1 MGRAWGSSFED
12 EFYELKVAGLTR
24 KLPKVKIND
33 KLAIASFVML
43 GDTEL
48 VERCGDA
55 LFYQIETFCKLDITK
70 RDIDIIVVPEAK
82 GIALA
87 HCISNHMSVDYVVAR
102 KSVKGYMSNPMI
114 EKVQSITTIGA
125 QTLVLDSCD
134 VEKLK
139 GKKICIVDD
148 VVSTGGSIM
157 GLQEMLEKIDCKVVC
172 KATVL
177 LEEAGYDKDD
187 LIYLAKLPIFRL
199 GNQDEQ

>member
-1 MGRAWGSSFED
+1 MAWGESFKE

-55 LFYQIETFCKLDITK
+55 LFYQLDTLK
-70 RDIDIIVVPEAK
+70 HDIDIIVVPEAK

-87 HCISNHMSVDYVVAR
+87 HCVSNHMSVDYVVAR
-102 KSVKGYMSNPMI
+102 KGVKGYMMDPII

-125 QTLVLDSCD
+125 QTLVLDKCD
-134 VEKLK
+134 VEKLQ
-139 GKKICIVDD
+139 GKKICIIDD
-148 VVSTGGSIM
+148 VVSTGGSLI
-157 GLQEMLEKIDCKVVC
+157 GLENMLNKLDCEVVC
-172 KATVL
+172 KAAVL

-187 LIYLAKLPIFRL
+187 LVYLAKLPIFRL
-199 GNQDEQ
+199 GNQDE

>member
-1 MGRAWGSSFED
+1 MAWGNSFKD

-43 GDTEL
+43 GDTDLIEK
-48 VERCGDA
+48 CADA
-55 LFYQIETFCKLDITK
+55 LFYQLDTRKL
-70 RDIDIIVVPEAK
+70 DIDIIVVPEAK

-102 KSVKGYMSNPMI
+102 KGVKGYMTDPMI

-125 QTLVLDSCD
+125 QTLVLDKCD
-134 VEKLK
+134 VDKLE
-139 GKKICIVDD
+139 GKNVCIVDD
-148 VVSTGGSIM
+148 VVSTGGSIA
-157 GLQEMLEKIDCKVVC
+157 GLQKILEKINCKVVC
-172 KATVL
+172 KAAVL

-199 GNQDEQ
+199 GNQDE

>member
-1 MGRAWGSSFED
+1 MGRAWGNSFTD

-48 VERCGDA
+48 IEKCADA
-55 LFYQIETFCKLDITK
+55 LFYQLDSRKL
-70 RDIDIIVVPEAK
+70 DIDIIVVPEAK

-102 KSVKGYMSNPMI
+102 KGVKGYMTDPMI

-125 QTLVLDSCD
+125 QTLVLDKCD
-134 VEKLK
+134 VEKLE
-139 GKKICIVDD
+139 GKKVCIIDD
-148 VVSTGGSIM
+148 VVSTGGSIV
-157 GLQEMLEKIDCKVVC
+157 GLEKILEKINCQVVC

-199 GNQDEQ
+199 GNQDE